1 MNILESMR
9 VALEGIWTN
18 KMRSL
23 LTMLGIIIGIAAVIT
38 VVAVGQG
45 GRVLLM
51 QEMESFGSNLF
62 VVHVP
67 WDSEQPRQADDIT
80 LRDVQAIEDL
90 VPEVKM
96 IAPSVYNR
104 DEVKGGRVNKI
115 TSVQGTNQNYAQVR
129 NVNIIEGRFLSSED
143 IQGTR
148 KVAVIDEALATE
160 MFGTESAVGKRIH
173 VRNNAVWVVGIFRPH
188 ESFLTGQ
195 SDNTVYI
202 PITLSHNLYGKWI
215 NQLEGQSSQREN
227 VLQAADKVVKLMERR
242 HNAEEGKYVGATLE
256 QEMQMANKITGVMAL
271 IISAVAAISLV
282 VGGIGVMNIM
292 LVSVTERTREIG
304 IRKALGARR
313 KDVLMQFLIE
323 AVTICLFGGAI
334 GMLLGMG
341 AAYAIAMIANWPPVV
356 SWITVLVAFVFSA
369 MVGIFFGIYPA
380 NKAAKLDPI
389 DALRYE

>member
-1 MNILESMR
+1 
-9 VALEGIWTN
+9 
-18 KMRSL
+18 
-23 LTMLGIIIGIAAVIT
+23 
-38 VVAVGQG
+38 
-45 GRVLLM
+45 
-51 QEMESFGSNLF
+51 
-62 VVHVP
+62 
-67 WDSEQPRQADDIT
+67 
-80 LRDVQAIEDL
+80 
-90 VPEVKM
+90 
-96 IAPSVYNR
+96 
-104 DEVKGGRVNKI
+104 
-115 TSVQGTNQNYAQVR
+115 
-129 NVNIIEGRFLSSED
+129 
-143 IQGTR
+143 
-148 KVAVIDEALATE
+148 
-160 MFGTESAVGKRIH
+160 
-173 VRNNAVWVVGIFRPH
+173 
-188 ESFLTGQ
+188 
-195 SDNTVYI
+195 
-202 PITLSHNLYGKWI
+202 
-215 NQLEGQSSQREN
+215 
-227 VLQAADKVVKLMERR
+227 
-242 HNAEEGKYVGATLE
+242 
-256 QEMQMANKITGVMAL
+256 MANNITGIMAL